1 MKHDN
6 PIHTFV
12 KSLVNSRGFLLSKG
26 IGNTSNPIRI
36 KHEKLKH
43 DFDYAC
49 SIATTP
55 KGWIAFLTKNEGLC
69 REIMLGEKSKQ
80 RKSLEDKFNKAYFF
94 SLNINTL
101 EKSPK

>member
-12 KSLVNSRGFLLSKG
+12 KALVNSRGFLLSKG
-26 IGNTSNPIRI
+26 IGNTSNPVRI
-36 KHEKLKH
+36 KHERLKR

-49 SIATTP
+49 SISTTER
-55 KGWIAFLTKNEGLC
+55 GWIAFLTKNEGLC

-80 RKSLEDKFNKAYFF
+80 RKSLEDKFNKAFYAA
-94 SLNINTL
+94 IQY
-101 EKSPK
+101 KK

>member
-12 KSLVNSRGFLLSKG
+12 KALVNSRGFLLSKG
-26 IGNTSNPIRI
+26 IGNTSNQIRI

-49 SIATTP
+49 SIATTL
-55 KGWIAFLTKNEGLC
+55 KGWAAFLAKNEGLC

-80 RKSLEDKFNKAYFF
+80 RKSLEDKFNKAFYAAIQF
-94 SLNINTL
+94 
-101 EKSPK
+101 KK